1 MPQFEMECGPKCRS
15 RLHALDINAAVSKGN
30 LAEVQAYCRL
40 CYNGGQ
46 MSDRFARTALHVA
59 ASCGKSDIV
68 EWLLEEKR
76 ADVTQKD
83 GESGWTALHRAVF
96 YGQLATAALLIQV
109 MASSQDF
116 EVFFSLIEHQIT

>member
-15 RLHALDINAAVSKGN
+15 RRHALDINAAVSKGS
-30 LAEVQAYCRL
+30 LAEVQGYCRL

-46 MSDRFARTALHVA
+46 MSDKWGRTALHVA
-59 ASCGKSDIV
+59 ASCGKTDVV
-68 EWLLEEKR
+68 EWLLEEKH

-96 YGQLATAALLIQV
+96 YGQLATATVLIQV
-109 MASSQDF
+109 LL
-116 EVFFSLIEHQIT
+116 SLFVMLVIEL

>member
-15 RLHALDINAAVSKGN
+15 RGHALDINAAVSKSN

-46 MSDRFARTALHVA
+46 MADRWGRTALHLA
-59 ASCGKSDIV
+59 ASCGKAEIV
-68 EWLLEEKR
+68 VWLLEEKH

-83 GESGWTALHRAVF
+83 AESGWTALHRAVF
-96 YGQLATAALLIQV
+96 YGQLATAVMLVQVLYVWIKLQFNLKTLIQ
-109 MASSQDF
+109 STF
-116 EVFFSLIEHQIT
+116 

>member
-15 RLHALDINAAVSKGN
+15 RQHALDINAAVSKGS

-40 CYNGGQ
+40 CFNGGQ
-46 MSDRFARTALHVA
+46 MSDKFARTALHVA
-59 ASCGKSDIV
+59 ASCGKTDIV
-68 EWLLEEKR
+68 EWLLEEKH

-96 YGQLATAALLIQV
+96 YGQLATATLLIQV
-109 MASSQDF
+109 IPL
-116 EVFFSLIEHQIT
+116 VYI